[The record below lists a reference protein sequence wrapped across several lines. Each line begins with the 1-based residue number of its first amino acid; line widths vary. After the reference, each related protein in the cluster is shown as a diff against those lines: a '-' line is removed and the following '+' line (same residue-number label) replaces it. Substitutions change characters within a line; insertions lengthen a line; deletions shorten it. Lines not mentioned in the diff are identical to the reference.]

1 MKTKSFYTYFFL
13 ILFTFKSIMAYEEPN
28 YKIVHQTKLFEI
40 RSYGER
46 IVAQTRF
53 STENNGFMK
62 LFNYISGSNKNSEKI
77 KMTTPV
83 TLLNEGE
90 ETVMQFYLPS
100 KFEMSNTP
108 LPTDKSIEI
117 SSIDAGYFAVIRYSG
132 RTTDKN
138 FYKHTNFLKKEL
150 EKEKILIKSP
160 PIKAIYDGPF
170 TIPLFR
176 RNEAM
181 FLVDWN

>member
-1 MKTKSFYTYFFL
+1 MKTKSFYAYLFF

-46 IVAQTRF
+46 IVVQTRF
-53 STENNGFMK
+53 STENSGFMK
-62 LFNYISGSNKNSEKI
+62 LFNYISGSNKNSEII

-83 TLLNEGE
+83 ALINNGE
-90 ETVMQFYLPS
+90 ETIMQFYLPS

-108 LPTDKSIEI
+108 LPTDTSLEI

-176 RNEAM
+176 RNEVI

>member
-1 MKTKSFYTYFFL
+1 
-13 ILFTFKSIMAYEEPN
+13 
-28 YKIVHQTKLFEI
+28 
-40 RSYGER
+40 
-46 IVAQTRF
+46 
-53 STENNGFMK
+53 
-62 LFNYISGSNKNSEKI
+62 
-77 KMTTPV
+77 MTTPV
-83 TLLNEGE
+83 TLINNGK

-108 LPTDKSIEI
+108 LPTDTSLEI

-138 FYKHTNFLKKEL
+138 FYKHTGILKKKL
-150 EKEKILIKSP
+150 DKEKILIKSP

-181 FLVDWN
+181 FLVEWN